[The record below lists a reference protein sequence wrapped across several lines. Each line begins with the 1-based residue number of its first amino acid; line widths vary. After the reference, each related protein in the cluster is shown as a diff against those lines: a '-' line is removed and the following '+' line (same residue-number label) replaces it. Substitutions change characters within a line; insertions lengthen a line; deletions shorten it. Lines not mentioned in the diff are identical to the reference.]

1 MGARTGLGLRYI
13 LGLTP
18 AHPRNAAQNRKHFPM
33 STLSILSHRTQTVRK
48 LQLAG
53 AAVVCLLLLS
63 GCAIWPK
70 ALTFWGDT
78 EPAVADTTTSPTAS
92 APGAAA
98 SAPMEPAPVVTSS
111 PVVEPATPE
120 VAPMASLPPEPAP
133 VAPPKPA
140 GPMKMERGYYINVGL
155 FAVPSN
161 ASHAFQKLEKAG
173 LPAYTE
179 LLETNV
185 GKLTRVRVGGFPTKA
200 KADTAAKKIRSLQ
213 LEAIVFRHK

>member
-1 MGARTGLGLRYI
+1 
-13 LGLTP
+13 
-18 AHPRNAAQNRKHFPM
+18 M
-33 STLSILSHRTQTVRK
+33 STLSIASHRTLTFRK

-53 AAVVCLLLLS
+53 ASVACVLLLS

-70 ALTFWGDT
+70 ALTFWGNT
-78 EPAVADTTTSPTAS
+78 EPAAADTSTQPAAS
-92 APGAAA
+92 APSAAA
-98 SAPMEPAPVVTSS
+98 SAPMEPTPVVTSS
-111 PVVEPATPE
+111 PVMEPAKPE
-120 VAPMASLPPEPAP
+120 VAPMASLPPERAPA
-133 VAPPKPA
+133 KPA

-161 ASHAFQKLEKAG
+161 GSSAFHKLEKAG

-200 KADTAAKKIRSLQ
+200 KADAAAKKVRSLQ

>member
-1 MGARTGLGLRYI
+1 
-13 LGLTP
+13 
-18 AHPRNAAQNRKHFPM
+18 M
-33 STLSILSHRTQTVRK
+33 STLSIASHRTLTFRK

-53 AAVVCLLLLS
+53 ASVACVVLLS

-70 ALTFWGDT
+70 ALTFWGNT
-78 EPAVADTTTSPTAS
+78 EPAAAVSSTQPMAS
-92 APGAAA
+92 APSAAA

-111 PVVEPATPE
+111 PVMEPVKPE

-133 VAPPKPA
+133 AAPAKPA

-161 ASHAFQKLEKAG
+161 GSNAFQKLEKAG

-200 KADTAAKKIRSLQ
+200 KADAAAKKVRSLQ

>member
-1 MGARTGLGLRYI
+1 
-13 LGLTP
+13 
-18 AHPRNAAQNRKHFPM
+18 M
-33 STLSILSHRTQTVRK
+33 STLSIVSCRPQTLRK
-48 LQLAG
+48 LQLTG
-53 AAVVCLLLLS
+53 AALACAVLLS

-70 ALTFWGDT
+70 ALTFWGDS
-78 EPAVADTTTSPTAS
+78 EPAAADASTQSVAM
-92 APGAAA
+92 APSAAA
-98 SAPMEPAPVVTSS
+98 SAPVEPAPVVTSTA
-111 PVVEPATPE
+111 VAEPAKLE

-133 VAPPKPA
+133 AAPAKPA
-140 GPMKMERGYYINVGL
+140 GPVKMERGYYINVGL

-161 ASHAFQKLEKAG
+161 ASNAFQKLDKAG

-200 KADTAAKKIRSLQ
+200 KADAAAKKIRTLQ

>member
-1 MGARTGLGLRYI
+1 
-13 LGLTP
+13 
-18 AHPRNAAQNRKHFPM
+18 M
-33 STLSILSHRTQTVRK
+33 STLSITSYRTSTFRK

-53 AAVVCLLLLS
+53 ASAACVVLLS

-78 EPAVADTTTSPTAS
+78 EPVAADTSTQPAAS
-92 APGAAA
+92 APSAAA
-98 SAPMEPAPVVTSS
+98 SAPVETAPVVTSS
-111 PVVEPATPE
+111 PVMEPAKAD

-133 VAPPKPA
+133 VAPVKPA
-140 GPMKMERGYYINVGL
+140 GPVKMERGYYINVGL

-161 ASHAFQKLEKAG
+161 GSNAFQKLEKAG

-185 GKLTRVRVGGFPTKA
+185 GKLTRVRVGAFPTKA
-200 KADTAAKKIRSLQ
+200 KADAAAKKIRSLQ